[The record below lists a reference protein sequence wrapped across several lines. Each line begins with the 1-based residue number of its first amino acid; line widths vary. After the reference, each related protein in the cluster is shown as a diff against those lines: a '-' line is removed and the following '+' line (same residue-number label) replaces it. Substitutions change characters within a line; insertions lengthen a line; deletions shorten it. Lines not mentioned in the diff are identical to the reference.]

1 MFIPRPRTTT
11 RLERHLGTFPAAG
24 LVGARQVGKTTL
36 VKELIR
42 ESDRNGVYLDL
53 QQPSA
58 RAQLLD
64 PETYFRSRA
73 EALVILDE
81 VQTMPALFP
90 VLRGAIDEDRR
101 PGRFLLLG
109 SAAPE
114 LLRSTSESLAGRIAY
129 TELAGLRLD
138 ELPDAA
144 GIDGHWLRGG
154 YPFAY
159 GLADADDRLDFF
171 ESYLQ
176 TFVGTDLRDLAGGT
190 DPSGMRRLIVML
202 AHLQGTTLNL
212 SQLGRSL
219 EVSYKTVQ
227 RYLDILESAFLLRRL
242 PPFLPNLR
250 KRLTKSPKLYLR
262 DSGFLHGLL
271 GLTSVEAVLSHPVVG
286 GSWEG
291 YVVEQILA
299 VVPRRTR
306 AYHYRSAQGH
316 ELDLVLELPGG
327 RLHAVEVKRS
337 NAPTLSRSF
346 YTAIEDIQPSQ
357 VTVVTPS
364 SVTYPVGELIVVR
377 GLRDTLTVF
386 ADTPT

>member
-1 MFIPRPRTTT
+1 MFIPRPRIT
-11 RLERHLGTFPAAG
+11 RRLLRHLSTFPAAG

-36 VKELIR
+36 VKALVGEL
-42 ESDRNGVYLDL
+42 DRDGIYLDL

-58 RAQLLD
+58 SARLLD
-64 PETYFRSRA
+64 AESYFRSQS

-81 VQTMPALFP
+81 VQTMPELFP
-90 VLRGAIDEDRR
+90 VLRSAIDEDRR

-114 LLRSTSESLAGRIAY
+114 LLRTTSESLAGRIAY
-129 TELAGLRLD
+129 TELTGLRLD
-138 ELPDAA
+138 ELPAPAD
-144 GIDGHWLRGG
+144 IDEHWLRGG

-159 GLADADDRLDFF
+159 GLADDRLDFF

-176 TFVGTDLRDLAGGT
+176 TFVGTDLRDFAGGT
-190 DPSGMRRLIVML
+190 DPAGMRHLVIML

-227 RYLDILESAFLLRRL
+227 RYLDILESAFLIRRL

-250 KRLTKSPKLYLR
+250 KRPTKSPKLYLR

-271 GLTSVEAVLSHPVVG
+271 GIISVDALLAHPVIG

-291 YVVEQILA
+291 YVVEQLLA
-299 VVPRRTR
+299 VAPRRTR

-316 ELDLVLELPGG
+316 ELDLVLALPGG
-327 RLHAVEVKRS
+327 ALHAMEIKRS
-337 NAPTLSRSF
+337 NAPTLSKAF
-346 YTAIEDIQPSQ
+346 HTAVEDVAPNE

-364 SVTYPVGELIVVR
+364 SETYPVGESIVVR
-377 GLRDTLTVF
+377 GLRETISLLGRAT
-386 ADTPT
+386 